1 MALADLLTVE
11 LAWDAHCETW
21 QVPLGTTVRGVIERS
36 RLAARWPALDLAR
49 NRVGIYGKL
58 VDPDALVA
66 NGDRVEVY
74 RPLLADPKERRRQR
88 SRGDRAGV

>member
-1 MALADLLTVE
+1 MARADQLTVE
-11 LAWDAHCETW
+11 LAWHACCETW
-21 QVPLGTTVRGVIERS
+21 EVPFGTTVRGVIERS
-36 RLAARWPALDLAR
+36 RLAERWPALDLAR

-58 VDPDALVA
+58 VSLDTLVA
-66 NGDRVEVY
+66 EGDRVEVY